1 MLDIII
7 IVIAYLIG
15 NISTSFIIAK
25 LMANVDIRSVGS
37 GNAGSTNVLRTLG
50 KKAAAI
56 TFLGDSLKGVAAVLI
71 ARFFGDHEYIQLFA
85 GISVVIGHNWPAFLK
100 FKGGKGIA
108 TTIGVVLAIN
118 YLVALIC
125 IAFGIIILIRSKYV
139 SLASIS
145 AITIFPIFL
154 FFHSTEYFVFGLSLC
169 ILAIYR
175 HRENIERLLKGTE
188 RKIGEKS
195 GVR

>member
-1 MLDIII
+1 MLDIVII
-7 IVIAYLIG
+7 AIAYFIG
-15 NISTSFIIAK
+15 NISTSFIVAK

-71 ARFFGDHEYIQLFA
+71 ARFFGIHEYIELFA
-85 GISVVIGHNWPAFLK
+85 GVAVVVGHNWPVFLK

-108 TTIGVVLAIN
+108 TTIGVTLAIN
-118 YLVALIC
+118 YFAALIC
-125 IAFGIIILIRSKYV
+125 LSIGIIILIKSKYV

-145 AITIFPIFL
+145 AITVFPVFL
-154 FFHSTEYFVFGLSLC
+154 FFQSTQYFFFGTTLC
-169 ILAIYR
+169 LLAIFR
-175 HRENIERLLKGTE
+175 HRENIQRLMNGTE